1 MKSVLPLCLLAVA
14 LFAQDTPQP
23 QPLLGNQQAL
33 DLFTRAVQLMESAT
47 IAVPDLARP
56 GAPLIENARQSIAKL
71 RLQPG
76 NAEQTYAF
84 LSNLRGWL
92 ALADS
97 VPKPFPFPDQAQKQ
111 FSELRD
117 SAARIDI
124 HFRALVA
131 LKDRQLRNSD
141 RDNLARYAEANG
153 RQAPPK
159 PGKQRVV
166 FLGDSITDAWRFNEY
181 FPDRDFVNRGISG
194 QITGQMLGRMQADV
208 VDLHPDAVLILA
220 GTNDLDRGVPV
231 SAIENNLA
239 MIADIAEYN
248 KIKVILASV
257 LPVSDYHKDVNPA
270 YERTP
275 TRQPFAILTL
285 NRWIQGLCNQRGYTY
300 LDYSSAMM
308 DGSGFLRADISDDGL
323 HPNANGYRVMAPLAL
338 AAVDAALKAPAP
350 QTKARRRGLFGR

>member
-1 MKSVLPLCLLAVA
+1 MKRVLPLCWLAVA

-47 IAVPDLARP
+47 IAVADLARP
-56 GAPLIENARQSIAKL
+56 GAPLIENARQSSAKL

-124 HFRALVA
+124 HLRALVA

-153 RQAPPK
+153 WQAPPK

-166 FLGDSITDAWRFNEY
+166 FL
-181 FPDRDFVNRGISG
+181 
-194 QITGQMLGRMQADV
+194 
-208 VDLHPDAVLILA
+208 
-220 GTNDLDRGVPV
+220 
-231 SAIENNLA
+231 
-239 MIADIAEYN
+239 
-248 KIKVILASV
+248 
-257 LPVSDYHKDVNPA
+257 
-270 YERTP
+270 
-275 TRQPFAILTL
+275 
-285 NRWIQGLCNQRGYTY
+285 
-300 LDYSSAMM
+300 
-308 DGSGFLRADISDDGL
+308 
-323 HPNANGYRVMAPLAL
+323 
-338 AAVDAALKAPAP
+338 
-350 QTKARRRGLFGR
+350 

>member
-1 MKSVLPLCLLAVA
+1 MNRVVFYCLLAA
-14 LFAQDTPQP
+14 GLFAQDAPPP
-23 QPLLGNQQAL
+23 QPLLSNSQAY
-33 DLFTRAVQLMESAT
+33 DLCTRAVQLMESAA

-56 GAPLIENARQSIAKL
+56 GAPLVENARQSMARL
-71 RLQPG
+71 RLQAG

-84 LSNLRGWL
+84 LSSLRGWL
-92 ALADS
+92 ALAES
-97 VPKPFPFPDQAQKQ
+97 IPKPFPFPDRATQQLA
-111 FSELRD
+111 ELREA
-117 SAARIDI
+117 AARLDI

-131 LKDRQLRNSD
+131 QKDRQLRNSD

-159 PGKQRVV
+159 TGKQRVV

-181 FPDRDFVNRGISG
+181 FADRDFVNRGISG

-208 VDLHPDAVLILA
+208 VDLHAEAVVILA

-231 SAIENNLA
+231 SVIENNLA
-239 MIADIAEYN
+239 MIAEIAEYN
-248 KIKVILASV
+248 KIKVILSSV

-270 YERTP
+270 FERTP

-285 NRWIQGLCNQRGYTY
+285 NRWIQGLCNQRGYTF
-300 LDYSSAMM
+300 LDYYSATV
-308 DGSGFLRADISDDGL
+308 DGSGFLRADLSDDGL

-350 QTKARRRGLFGR
+350 PGKARRRNLFGR

>member
-1 MKSVLPLCLLAVA
+1 LLAA
-14 LFAQDTPQP
+14 TLFAQEAPHP

-33 DLFTRAVQLMESAT
+33 DLYTRAVQLMESAT
-47 IAVPDLARP
+47 IAVPDLVRP
-56 GAPLIENARQSIAKL
+56 GAPLIENARQSIARL
-71 RLQPG
+71 RLQAG
-76 NAEQTYAF
+76 DGEQTYAF
-84 LSNLRGWL
+84 LSNLRAWL

-117 SAARIDI
+117 IAERIDV

-131 LKDRQLRNSD
+131 QKDRQLRLSD
-141 RDNLARYAEANG
+141 RDNLARYAESNS

-181 FPDRDFVNRGISG
+181 FSDRDFVNRGISG
-194 QITGQMLGRMQADV
+194 QITGQMLGRMQTDV
-208 VDLHPDAVLILA
+208 VDLHADAVLILG

-300 LDYSSAMM
+300 LDYSSAMI

-323 HPNANGYRVMAPLAL
+323 HPNGNGYRVMAPLAL
-338 AAVDAALKAPAP
+338 AAVDAALKAAAP
-350 QTKARRRGLFGR
+350 QAKPRRRGLFGR